1 MHIDLTIG
9 AIGTLGFKK
18 NLIYTPCTKLS
29 VLWMRCGEAER
40 TSAYPRRGAPEQ
52 PGTAKPILLN

>member
-40 TSAYPRRGAPEQ
+40 T
-52 PGTAKPILLN
+52 